1 MEEKYCRNCGAEM
14 RKGGRFCPNCGYEK
28 KIKAPKDKPCFSVT
42 RKRLLIF
49 MGVLFVGAAG
59 IFFAVNTLSSPKK
72 TTEAPKAQT
81 TAEASI
87 PTVRPTVQP
96 TPSPSVKTTPAAE
109 GLGNYSIQLGAFT
122 ESENVDKCL
131 EKAENSGFS
140 NTRVKMVTDSGKRL
154 YRVSIY
160 GFQSMEEANEKLKVI
175 QANGFDDAFVTKN

>member
-14 RKGGRFCPNCGYEK
+14 KKGGCFCPNYGCEK
-28 KIKAPKDKPCFSVT
+28 KIKPPKGKSGFSVN

-49 MGVLFVGAAG
+49 IGALFVGVVG
-59 IFFAVNTLSSPKK
+59 IFFAVNILSSPQK
-72 TTEAPKAQT
+72 TAEAPKAQT
-81 TAEASI
+81 IAEPSTPTVK
-87 PTVRPTVQP
+87 PTVRPT
-96 TPSPSVKTTPAAE
+96 TSPSVKTTPAAE

-122 ESENVDKCL
+122 ESENADKCL

-140 NTRVKMVTDSGKRL
+140 NTRIKMVTDSGKRL

-160 GFQSMEEANEKLKVI
+160 GFQSMEEANQKLKVI